1 MDISPIT
8 LKLFDIL
15 APLLTALVGYGVWV
29 LTRYIETKTHNVKVN
44 EALDKLENIT
54 YTVVQELA
62 NTTVK
67 ELKARAADGVLTK
80 EEGAFVKEVAI
91 NTIKSYAGLPGLK
104 LLVTGGTSID
114 KLIGSKVEAVLAQV
128 KQITK

>member
-15 APLLTALVGYGVWV
+15 APLLTALVGYGVWA

-54 YTVVQELA
+54 YTVVQELM

-67 ELKARAADGVLTK
+67 ELKAKAADGTLTK
-80 EEGAFVKEVAI
+80 EDAI
-91 NTIKSYAGLPGLK
+91 SIKNAAGDKIKSYVGLPGLK
-104 LLVTGGTSID
+104 LLVTGDTDIN
-114 KLIGSKVEAVLAQV
+114 KLIGSKIEAVLAQV
-128 KQITK
+128 KQVTK